1 VFLKIQPHILSV
13 STPACLLFW
22 LLLACL
28 FSSAATASM
37 QIFVTTPDAGT
48 NTLDVES
55 SDSIEAV
62 KQKIQDRLGI
72 APDVQML
79 TFNGITMQDG
89 STLADYNIQWES
101 TLTLT
106 LVAHREDLLTHLVI
120 PKQLSAQAYATD
132 IFVSGQRNNIFNH
145 LDFARAGAN
154 NSNQLRFA
162 IYTPPPKNRLLAQNQ
177 YTGQP
182 IVIDTGNLD
191 MLDPLKENIAE
202 LPFNVWVAGDIDYS
216 SINMS
221 GDKNT
226 FQSKGVTLGI
236 DQKVLPDLLMGAA
249 VGYGFNESELD
260 DQDSIIESNQ
270 KTGAIYLSYQANS
283 FTLDGLAGYEAL
295 EFDQQRYSDGFLSG
309 NRKGSSLFS
318 SLKLGRV
325 FQLKEIRLQPY
336 LKTDLIKS
344 TLNAY
349 SESGSSAAVRYDK
362 AAIHSN
368 SISTG
373 VNVGSSIALASGVLM
388 PSMNLEYTK
397 NNQGRINQS
406 LSYADNSE
414 NFTRFSLAG
423 RPNEYGNLGLD
434 LNFSSYSNVGINLNY
449 TYSQGANSY
458 HSNHL
463 GTTMQFSF

>member
-1 VFLKIQPHILSV
+1 
-13 STPACLLFW
+13 
-22 LLLACL
+22 
-28 FSSAATASM
+28 M
-37 QIFVTTPDAGT
+37 QIFVRTPSAGT
-48 NTLDVES
+48 TTLDVES
-55 SDSIEAV
+55 SDSIEAIR
-62 KQKIQDRLGI
+62 QKIQDRLGI
-72 APDVQML
+72 PPDVQIL
-79 TFNGITMQDG
+79 TFNSITLQDG
-89 STLADYNIQWES
+89 RTLADYNIPQES

-106 LVAHREDLLTHLVI
+106 LVARREDLLTHLTI
-120 PKQLSAQAYATD
+120 PRQLSAQAYATD
-132 IFVSGQRNNIFNH
+132 IFIAGQRNNIFNH

-154 NSNQLRFA
+154 NFNQLRFA
-162 IYTPPPKNRLLAQNQ
+162 IYTPPPKNRLVAQNQ

-191 MLDPLKENIAE
+191 ALEPLEENVAE

-216 SINMS
+216 SINLS

-270 KTGAIYLSYQANS
+270 KTGAIYLSYQTTS
-283 FTLDGLAGYEAL
+283 FTLDGLAGYGDL
-295 EFDQQRYSDGFLSG
+295 EFDQQRYSDGFISG

-318 SLKLGRV
+318 SLKLSRV

-336 LKTDLIKS
+336 LKTDLSKS

-349 SESGSSAAVRYDK
+349 SERGSSEAVRFDK
-362 AAIHSN
+362 ATIHSN
-368 SISTG
+368 SISSG
-373 VNVGSSIALASGVLM
+373 VNVASSIALASGVLT
-388 PSMNLEYTK
+388 PSMHLEYTK

-406 LSYADNSE
+406 LYYANNSE

-434 LNFSSYSNVGINLNY
+434 LNFSSYSNIGINLNY

-463 GTTMQFSF
+463 GATMQFSF